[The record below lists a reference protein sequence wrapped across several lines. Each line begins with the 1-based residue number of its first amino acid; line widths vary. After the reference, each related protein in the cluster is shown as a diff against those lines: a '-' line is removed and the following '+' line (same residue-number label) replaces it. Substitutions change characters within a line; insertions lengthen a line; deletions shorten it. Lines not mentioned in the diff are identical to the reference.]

1 MSNYNNTIPSESFI
15 IGNLNI
21 WYHDIHN
28 QLIIVLMEYGIL
40 TVIDS
45 SNSHL
50 LCHYLFKPC
59 YIDNKYHAV
68 LEAVDGS
75 ERILLSNKIIGKAI
89 FYDEYIHHKNGD
101 TLDNRRSNLVVVR
114 LCRPV
119 YSIIDGVEYDE
130 NRHQFFIR
138 TISKGGKTSRAIF
151 SCSTYGFKQ
160 AFKLAA
166 YHKLALDMKSNE
178 FDFSTLKNNPHDL
191 IKSAADKLPY
201 DPSVICVRNGIM
213 YTVVKDKHIVRIMKG
228 ITDDIDDIN
237 NTYQIIVNNENDVR
251 LIAGSEVIVDTK
263 TDKLLIKRDDKFV
276 EFSRVI
282 LSDQLSIGD
291 DDIIIHLNCNTFD
304 IRLSNL
310 AVLRNGEKIKE
321 LHSLRYICEQKVK
334 GKLYLLYKLRR
345 NNSVLCKRLFSIRYD
360 KSNYKYSLSKLM
372 IMNYHASKIFN
383 DIDITKN
390 GIIDFITH
398 FEDRGY
404 SINMNDFIKEIE
416 HIDTITSGY
425 SSLSVKERIEREC
438 RSGSHPF
445 LVVANALKYDEGEN
459 KLSNKHKKVIEYVS
473 KKFNESRKE

>member
-1 MSNYNNTIPSESFI
+1 MSYYNNTIPSESFI
-15 IGNLNI
+15 TGNLNT
-21 WYHDIHN
+21 WYHDIYN
-28 QLIIVLMEYGIL
+28 QLIIVIMEYGIL

-59 YIDNKYHAV
+59 YIDNKYYAV

-89 FYDEYIHHKNGD
+89 FDDEYIHHKNGD

-119 YSIIDGVEYDE
+119 YSIIDGVEYDD

-151 SCSTYGFKQ
+151 SCSKYGFKQ

-201 DPSVICVRNGIM
+201 DPSVICVRNGIT
-213 YTVVKDKHIVRIMKG
+213 YAVVKDKHHIVRIMKG
-228 ITDDIDDIN
+228 GADGT
-237 NTYQIIVNNENDVR
+237 TYQIIVNNENDVR

-291 DDIIIHLNCNTFD
+291 DDIIVHLNCNTFD
-304 IRLSNL
+304 IRVSNL

-321 LHSLRYICEQKVK
+321 LNGLRYINEQKVK
-334 GKLYLLYKLRR
+334 GKTHLLYKLRR

-390 GIIDFITH
+390 GIIDFITY
-398 FEDRGY
+398 FDDRGY

-425 SSLSVKERIEREC
+425 NRLSVKERIEREC
-438 RSGSHPF
+438 RGGSHPF

-459 KLSNKHKKVIEYVS
+459 NKLNDKHKKVIEYVS